1 MIETAQTN
9 ISQDDIYI
17 IFTTIQN
24 QFQISMN
31 GMTTKMHSKTILSYL
46 YYNLCI
52 LKAVNN
58 YHFCF
63 VTDLLN
69 NSKEVFLTP

>member
-9 ISQDDIYI
+9 ISQDDI

-31 GMTTKMHSKTILSYL
+31 GMTTKMHSKT
-46 YYNLCI
+46 
-52 LKAVNN
+52 N
-58 YHFCF
+58 YRAIP
-63 VTDLLN
+63 VLRDLAFF
-69 NSKEVFLTP
+69 SDHCC